1 MRRTTPC
8 YELSTLL
15 LINQACEENARYFY
29 FHRVFFRIQETYDIE
44 FNIDEVIREL
54 NKVQDKIE
62 RYIKNKNGFEKNE
75 IVTNTKLEP
84 VEGIF

>member
-1 MRRTTPC
+1 M
-8 YELSTLL
+8 
-15 LINQACEENARYFY
+15 
-29 FHRVFFRIQETYDIE
+29 FFRIQETYDIE
-44 FNIDEVIREL
+44 FNIDEIIREL